1 MKSLIEKFLTMQEG
15 LCWDEEG
22 SSAHSQQ
29 CDELK
34 EPEAEKRKKKG
45 TVSFWGVLNL
55 QYKSFFPNDFVI
67 FTNLSAVL
75 LLYCTYKPTH
85 FWY

>member
-1 MKSLIEKFLTMQEG
+1 MDLLPMKSLIEKFLTMQEG

-45 TVSFWGVLNL
+45 TVSFWGGLNL
-55 QYKSFFPNDFVI
+55 QYKSFFPTI
-67 FTNLSAVL
+67 L
-75 LLYCTYKPTH
+75 
-85 FWY
+85 